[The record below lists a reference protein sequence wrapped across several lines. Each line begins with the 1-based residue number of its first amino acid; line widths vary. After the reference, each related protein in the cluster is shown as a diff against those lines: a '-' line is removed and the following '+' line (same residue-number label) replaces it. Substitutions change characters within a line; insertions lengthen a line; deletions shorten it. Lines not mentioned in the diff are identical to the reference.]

1 MSLEIMDWDLLG
13 SYMLDIEACKSEK
26 TAEDCINFNPSWFT
40 FSFICCSDCEQVRR
54 NLRQTNKTKK
64 TANPKGK
71 MIVSISFLINL
82 SVEKKGMW
90 RPGKI
95 LNFFMFA
102 WCSWLSDSSVFFL
115 FFFFFFLPRIFV
127 LFGVINMLLASFAEG
142 CLLDQSLY

>member
-1 MSLEIMDWDLLG
+1 MSLEIRDWDLLG
-13 SYMLDIEACKSEK
+13 SYMLDLEACKSEK

-40 FSFICCSDCEQVRR
+40 FSFICCSDCEQVGR

-102 WCSWLSDSSVFFL
+102 WCSPYTSIRIKPQIQRTFLSRYKFITCYV
-115 FFFFFFLPRIFV
+115 
-127 LFGVINMLLASFAEG
+127 
-142 CLLDQSLY
+142 